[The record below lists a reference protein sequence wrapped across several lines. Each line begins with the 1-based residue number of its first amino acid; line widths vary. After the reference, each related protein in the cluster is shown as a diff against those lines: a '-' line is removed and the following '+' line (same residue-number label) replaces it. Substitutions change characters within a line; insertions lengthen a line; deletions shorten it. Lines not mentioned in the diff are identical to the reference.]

1 LGQAE
6 LWSPKEEGP
15 FTDMV
20 DAEAVTACS
29 GGGKRKF
36 GLERERERERLMWRL
51 RRIFQSSLDATKKGI
66 HFPIFIH
73 SLHQTIIFDISLTLC
88 IVFKSNIW

>member
-1 LGQAE
+1 
-6 LWSPKEEGP
+6 
-15 FTDMV
+15 M
-20 DAEAVTACS
+20 AEAVTACS
-29 GGGKRKF
+29 GGGERKF
-36 GLERERERERLMWRL
+36 GLERESAERKRERLMSRL

-73 SLHQTIIFDISLTLC
+73 SLHQTIIFDLSLTLC